1 PQDII
6 NEGIEEW
13 GEVVVGFF
21 VDRRLPFKVVKESL
35 TKIWKV
41 KGAFSITTDKE
52 LYYFNF
58 HDEEDRKSVIEQGPV
73 FIAGRLFVV
82 RRWTEEVE
90 RLRDRVNTMPVW
102 ANFVIGFPLFSEA
115 MTFKKERLEY
125 ARFESTIQ
133 LKMGEEYA
141 LIKVDY
147 PWKPPACTICQ
158 CFGHKTTKC
167 AKAPAKVWVERN
179 THRTEKGVYNDSG
192 VGPSGTKEDGL
203 GMELAMVP
211 IVVEVVPIA
220 IDYNRSKEKE
230 LVTPNRFSA
239 LQIEKEQFLEAQ
251 DESEDEIEVLED
263 NKEPEY
269 FKDHLPLKCLV
280 MEVKKAAREKVIV
293 QNTASKT
300 EKPKCELVVKKPGE
314 KITSAP
320 TVRKTRGRSKGNGKE
335 DPPPKPLFR

>member
-1 PQDII
+1 MAKQVWSDLFKSSNSSYLDTSLEPLKPVFVDGVAEVPQDII

-58 HDEEDRKSVIEQGPV
+58 HDEEDRKSVTEQGPV

-90 RLRDRVNTMPVW
+90 RLRDRVNTMPMW
-102 ANFVIGFPLFSEA
+102 ANLYNLPKTLWTKKGISFVASVIGFPLFSDA

-125 ARFESTIQ
+125 ARVCIEVSCDQQFESTIQ

-167 AKAPAKVWVERN
+167 AKAPAK
-179 THRTEKGVYNDSG
+179 
-192 VGPSGTKEDGL
+192 EDGL

-211 IVVEVVPIA
+211 IAVE
-220 IDYNRSKEKE
+220 
-230 LVTPNRFSA
+230 
-239 LQIEKEQFLEAQ
+239 
-251 DESEDEIEVLED
+251 
-263 NKEPEY
+263 
-269 FKDHLPLKCLV
+269 
-280 MEVKKAAREKVIV
+280 
-293 QNTASKT
+293 
-300 EKPKCELVVKKPGE
+300 
-314 KITSAP
+314 
-320 TVRKTRGRSKGNGKE
+320 
-335 DPPPKPLFR
+335 